1 MVRRR
6 IKFGWIVA
14 AWAAV
19 VAQALPAVCRGDCV
33 RPCCG
38 QQADCCDPAAA
49 GVRADSGGCP
59 LCAAAPPATAG
70 AQPSDASDEP
80 CRCHL
85 DARQDQ
91 PLAPSKGSLL
101 DLVAADLQAVLS
113 AARPTP
119 PQAIGVSREYLAAS
133 LAVPIRPL
141 RILFGVWRD

>member
-1 MVRRR
+1 VVRRR

-19 VAQALPAVCRGDCV
+19 VAQALPAVCRGDCG
-33 RPCCG
+33 RPCCSE
-38 QQADCCDPAAA
+38 QADCCDPAAA
-49 GVRADSGGCP
+49 GARADSGDCP
-59 LCAAAPPATAG
+59 LCAAPSATAG
-70 AQPSDASDEP
+70 AQPSDTSDEP

-85 DARQDQ
+85 DTRQDQ

-101 DLVAADLQAVLS
+101 DLVADDLQAVLS

>member
-1 MVRRR
+1 MAVVRRR
-6 IKFGWIVA
+6 IKFVKFVKFGWIVA

-19 VAQALPAVCRGDCV
+19 VAQALPTVCRGDCG
-33 RPCCG
+33 RPCW
-38 QQADCCDPAAA
+38 A
-49 GVRADSGGCP
+49 RADSGDCP
-59 LCAAAPPATAG
+59 LCAAPAATAG
-70 AQPSDASDEP
+70 AQPSDTSDEP